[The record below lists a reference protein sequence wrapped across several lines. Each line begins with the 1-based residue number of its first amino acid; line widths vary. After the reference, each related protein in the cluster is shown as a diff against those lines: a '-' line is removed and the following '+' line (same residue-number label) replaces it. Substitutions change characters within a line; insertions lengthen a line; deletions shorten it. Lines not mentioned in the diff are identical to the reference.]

1 MDKILRKRIIRDL
14 KDHFLRYAALCLLI
28 ILGCYMLVSLL
39 AAAENIIQGTKEHQL
54 SNRMEDGQFTT
65 FTALNA
71 KEEQVIRDK
80 GISLERAFYYD
91 VRSGDGS
98 TIRIFRNR
106 RMIDLIECDEGRIAE
121 NPGEAV
127 LEKRFCE
134 VKGLRIGDA
143 IDLGGDSCI
152 ITGIGTVPDYESPL
166 AKMSDSIVDSESFG
180 LAFVTPEQYEHMLS
194 EGHALES
201 ESFVYAYHLNG
212 TLTHDEL
219 KDLIESFEFD
229 YKDVEDPWFREYI
242 SEQMGAAESVRDFLS
257 SPLFSNDNDVTKLL
271 DMLDPNIHNLQ
282 QLIAAEENMRIG
294 TAGDDVQINKSSC
307 LFAGIIVLALFA
319 YCIAVFVIHEI
330 DDESEVIGAL
340 YALGVKKSE
349 LIRHYTIMPMVIT
362 FLGGLI
368 GTALGYSPAGCN
380 FQMSDSY
387 LYFSI
392 PEISVRIF
400 PYIIIYGIAVPPVIS
415 LIVNYLVIRKK
426 LSRPVLS
433 LLRHE
438 KKRGRIHAIRL
449 DRFGFITRFQ
459 IRQMLRE
466 LRGALTVLAGLTVSL
481 MLVFIGVNCW
491 VMCGHVKA
499 DNVTDTRFAYMYTYK
514 YPEQTVP
521 KGGEPACAVTLS
533 RASFGYE
540 FDVTLLG
547 IEEDTPYFDL
557 DLRKNRE
564 DVMISSAMAQKFGFT
579 VGEEIVLEDREN
591 DQLYAFRVSGI
602 TQYSPGFF
610 VFMDLE
616 TMRDMF
622 GFDEDYYNVVF
633 ADKALDIPSGR
644 LYSTLD
650 KEKVIASAGVFVE
663 LMYSMIYIMIG
674 VSVIIFIIVMYL
686 MLGVMVDNSS
696 YDISLMK
703 IFGYKRSEIRKLY
716 LNGNFYIVA
725 IGTLI
730 VLPLSKLI
738 INSLYPYFIS
748 NVTCAMDLSMSP
760 LVYVGIYIAII
771 AIYLLVSFFLN
782 RKIDA
787 VSIQEV
793 LKNRE

>member
-1 MDKILRKRIIRDL
+1 
-14 KDHFLRYAALCLLI
+14 
-28 ILGCYMLVSLL
+28 
-39 AAAENIIQGTKEHQL
+39 
-54 SNRMEDGQFTT
+54 
-65 FTALNA
+65 
-71 KEEQVIRDK
+71 
-80 GISLERAFYYD
+80 
-91 VRSGDGS
+91 
-98 TIRIFRNR
+98 
-106 RMIDLIECDEGRIAE
+106 
-121 NPGEAV
+121 
-127 LEKRFCE
+127 
-134 VKGLRIGDA
+134 
-143 IDLGGDSCI
+143 
-152 ITGIGTVPDYESPL
+152 
-166 AKMSDSIVDSESFG
+166 
-180 LAFVTPEQYEHMLS
+180 
-194 EGHALES
+194 
-201 ESFVYAYHLNG
+201 
-212 TLTHDEL
+212 
-219 KDLIESFEFD
+219 
-229 YKDVEDPWFREYI
+229 
-242 SEQMGAAESVRDFLS
+242 
-257 SPLFSNDNDVTKLL
+257 
-271 DMLDPNIHNLQ
+271 
-282 QLIAAEENMRIG
+282 
-294 TAGDDVQINKSSC
+294 
-307 LFAGIIVLALFA
+307 
-319 YCIAVFVIHEI
+319 
-330 DDESEVIGAL
+330 
-340 YALGVKKSE
+340 
-349 LIRHYTIMPMVIT
+349 
-362 FLGGLI
+362 
-368 GTALGYSPAGCN
+368 
-380 FQMSDSY
+380 
-387 LYFSI
+387 
-392 PEISVRIF
+392 
-400 PYIIIYGIAVPPVIS
+400 
-415 LIVNYLVIRKK
+415 
-426 LSRPVLS
+426 
-433 LLRHE
+433 
-438 KKRGRIHAIRL
+438 
-449 DRFGFITRFQ
+449 
-459 IRQMLRE
+459 
-466 LRGALTVLAGLTVSL
+466 
-481 MLVFIGVNCW
+481 
-491 VMCGHVKA
+491 
-499 DNVTDTRFAYMYTYK
+499 MYTYK

-540 FDVTLLG
+540 FDVSLLG
-547 IEEDTPYFDL
+547 IEENTPYFDL

-644 LYSTLD
+644 LYATLD

-674 VSVIIFIIVMYL
+674 VSVVIFIIVMYL

>member
-1 MDKILRKRIIRDL
+1 M
-14 KDHFLRYAALCLLI
+14 
-28 ILGCYMLVSLL
+28 
-39 AAAENIIQGTKEHQL
+39 
-54 SNRMEDGQFTT
+54 
-65 FTALNA
+65 
-71 KEEQVIRDK
+71 
-80 GISLERAFYYD
+80 
-91 VRSGDGS
+91 
-98 TIRIFRNR
+98 
-106 RMIDLIECDEGRIAE
+106 
-121 NPGEAV
+121 
-127 LEKRFCE
+127 
-134 VKGLRIGDA
+134 
-143 IDLGGDSCI
+143 
-152 ITGIGTVPDYESPL
+152 
-166 AKMSDSIVDSESFG
+166 
-180 LAFVTPEQYEHMLS
+180 
-194 EGHALES
+194 
-201 ESFVYAYHLNG
+201 
-212 TLTHDEL
+212 
-219 KDLIESFEFD
+219 
-229 YKDVEDPWFREYI
+229 
-242 SEQMGAAESVRDFLS
+242 
-257 SPLFSNDNDVTKLL
+257 
-271 DMLDPNIHNLQ
+271 
-282 QLIAAEENMRIG
+282 
-294 TAGDDVQINKSSC
+294 
-307 LFAGIIVLALFA
+307 
-319 YCIAVFVIHEI
+319 
-330 DDESEVIGAL
+330 
-340 YALGVKKSE
+340 
-349 LIRHYTIMPMVIT
+349 
-362 FLGGLI
+362 
-368 GTALGYSPAGCN
+368 
-380 FQMSDSY
+380 
-387 LYFSI
+387 
-392 PEISVRIF
+392 
-400 PYIIIYGIAVPPVIS
+400 
-415 LIVNYLVIRKK
+415 
-426 LSRPVLS
+426 LS

-579 VGEEIVLEDREN
+579 VGEEIVLEDREK

-644 LYSTLD
+644 LYATLD
-650 KEKVIASAGVFVE
+650 KEKVIAAAGVFVE

-674 VSVIIFIIVMYL
+674 ISAIIFIIVMYL

-725 IGTLI
+725 VGTLI
-730 VLPLSKLI
+730 VLPLSKMI

-760 LVYVGIYIAII
+760 LVYVGIYLAII